1 MSQSVAYKTQT
12 NSAELPF
19 LVRAIWFLAIGWELT
34 FVWILVAW
42 AFNVT
47 VIGLPVGLW
56 MIERIPQVLTLKARS
71 GSYLVDSHGQSRFVK
86 TRQVNFLVRALY
98 FVLIGWWA
106 SLIWA
111 LVAYL
116 LCATIVGLPFGYLML
131 TSLPFVTTLSN
142 G

>member
-1 MSQSVAYKTQT
+1 MSQTVALNNQT
-12 NSAELPF
+12 KGAELPF

-47 VIGLPVGLW
+47 IIGLPVGLW

-71 GSYLVDSHGQSRFVK
+71 GSYLVDNQGQARFVK
-86 TRQVNFLVRALY
+86 ARQVNFLVRALY

-111 LVAYL
+111 LLAYL